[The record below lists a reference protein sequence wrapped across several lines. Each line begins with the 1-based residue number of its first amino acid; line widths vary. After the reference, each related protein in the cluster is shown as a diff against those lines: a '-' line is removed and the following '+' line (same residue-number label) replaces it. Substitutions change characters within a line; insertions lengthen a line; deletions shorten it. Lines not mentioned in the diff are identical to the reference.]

1 VRIAVYGS
9 GAVGGYFGGRL
20 AQAGT
25 DVVFIAR
32 GEHLAAIRAHGL
44 RLTSTKGD
52 VTIAPA
58 EAASDPAAVGPVDL
72 VLVGVKAWQVPEAA
86 RAMQPLIGGR
96 TMVLPLQNGI
106 EAPRQLGDVIGPAH
120 VLGGYC
126 RLLAHLAGPGHI
138 LHIGGEPFIGYGE
151 MDGSVS
157 DRIRMLDE
165 VLARAA
171 GFASAREPDIRAAMW
186 AKFMFIAATS
196 AVGALTDTTFG
207 QMRSRPDTRRLL
219 EDALTEAFQV
229 ARADGVRLPPD
240 SVSATLAFV
249 ETLPAEGITSMHR
262 DIAAGRPSEL
272 EAQAGAVVR
281 LGERLGVPVPTH
293 RRAYETLS
301 PRERDARATTTTS
314 PLATAGRRP

>member
-1 VRIAVYGS
+1 MRIAVYGS

-20 AQAGT
+20 AQSGA

-32 GEHLAAIRAHGL
+32 GEHLAAIRAQGL

-52 VTIAPA
+52 ATIAPA
-58 EAASDPAAVGPVDL
+58 EATSDPAGAGPVDL

-86 RAMQPLIGGR
+86 RAMQPLIGSG

-106 EAPRQLGDVIGPAH
+106 EAPRQLGEVIGPAH

-126 RLLAHLAGPGHI
+126 RLLAHVAGPGHI
-138 LHIGGEPFIGYGE
+138 RHIGGEPFVGYGE
-151 MDGSVS
+151 MDGRAS
-157 DRIRMLDE
+157 DRMRALGAAF
-165 VLARAA
+165 ARAP
-171 GFASAREPDIRAAMW
+171 GLASAPEPDIRAAMW
-186 AKFMFIAATS
+186 TKFMFIAATS

-219 EDALTEAFQV
+219 EAALTEAFEV
-229 ARADGVRLPPD
+229 ALADGVGLPPD
-240 SVSATLAFV
+240 SVPATLAFV
-249 ETLPAEGITSMHR
+249 DTLPEEGTTSMHR

-281 LGERLGVPVPTH
+281 LGERLGVAVPTH
-293 RRAYETLS
+293 HRAYETLS
-301 PRERDARATTTTS
+301 PRERDARA
-314 PLATAGRRP
+314 ATLLYPPTAAGGRP